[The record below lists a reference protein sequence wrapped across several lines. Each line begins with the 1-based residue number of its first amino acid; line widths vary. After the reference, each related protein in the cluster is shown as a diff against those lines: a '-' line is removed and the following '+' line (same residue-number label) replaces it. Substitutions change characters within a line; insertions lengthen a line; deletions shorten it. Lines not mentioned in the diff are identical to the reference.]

1 MSVLVDSSVW
11 IGYFRGR
18 TPDGDR
24 LEALIDEGLILTNNL
39 ILAELLPPLRIQ
51 RKDKLAALLRNIRT
65 LPLDID
71 WEAIVDDQV
80 ACLKHGINKVGIADL
95 IIAQNAKQ
103 HGVPLYSQDKHFVLM
118 ARHIGLDMF

>member
-11 IGYFRGR
+11 IAYFREQ

-24 LEALIDEGLILTNNL
+24 LETLIDEGLILTNDL

-51 RKDKLAALLRNIRT
+51 RKHKLAALLRDIRT

-71 WEAIVDDQV
+71 WEEIVDHQV
-80 ACLKHGINKVGIADL
+80 MCLKHGINRVGIADL
-95 IIAQNAKQ
+95 IIAQNAAR
-103 HGVPLYSQDKHFVLM
+103 HGVPLYSFDKHFRLM
-118 ARHIGLDMF
+118 AGHIGLDMF